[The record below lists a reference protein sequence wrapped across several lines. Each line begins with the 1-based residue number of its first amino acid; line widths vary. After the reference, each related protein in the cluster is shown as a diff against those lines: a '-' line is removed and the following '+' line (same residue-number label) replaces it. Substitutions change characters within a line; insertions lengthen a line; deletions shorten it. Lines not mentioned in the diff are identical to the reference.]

1 MPSIQKTGYAY
12 IIFGVIIII
21 IPILT
26 KVPGWKGYLAIAIG
40 AILTLAG
47 LYMTSKKK

>member
-12 IIFGVIIII
+12 IIFGVIIIV
-21 IPILT
+21 IPILA
-26 KVPGWKGYLAIAIG
+26 KVGGWKSYLAIAIG

-47 LYMTSKKK
+47 LYMSSKKK